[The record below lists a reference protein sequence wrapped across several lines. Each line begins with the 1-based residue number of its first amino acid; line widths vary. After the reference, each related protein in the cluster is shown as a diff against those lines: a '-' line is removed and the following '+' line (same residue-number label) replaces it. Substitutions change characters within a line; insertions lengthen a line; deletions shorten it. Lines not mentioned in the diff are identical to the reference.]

1 MPPLASLFP
10 WSPWRALHAR
20 LLEQPFSASEAQLMA
35 RGRAEGRL
43 TIIPLIKRG
52 QIKSGFVQK
61 KISWSLRMT

>member
-20 LLEQPFSASEAQLMA
+20 LLEQPFSAEAQLMA
-35 RGRAEGRL
+35 RGRSVGRL
-43 TIIPLIKRG
+43 TTIPLIKRG

-61 KISWSLRMT
+61 R